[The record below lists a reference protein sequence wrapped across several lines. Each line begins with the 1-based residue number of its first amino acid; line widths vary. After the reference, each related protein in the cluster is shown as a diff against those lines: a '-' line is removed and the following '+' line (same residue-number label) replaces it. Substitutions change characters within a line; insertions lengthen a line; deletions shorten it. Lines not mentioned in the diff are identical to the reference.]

1 MPQYSIF
8 IMHRYDKHK
17 IVHKR
22 TFCHLHK
29 FRMNFRLKA
38 DEILAQQPD
47 NNSPLAAKTNYNY
60 MHGLTEHSYKDV
72 VCG

>member
-1 MPQYSIF
+1 
-8 IMHRYDKHK
+8 
-17 IVHKR
+17 
-22 TFCHLHK
+22 
-29 FRMNFRLKA
+29 MNFRLKA

-72 VCG
+72 VCGQKKRKNVSDCKIGTTRSCCRT